1 MMMKIEVYTLTISS
15 LFTLCS
21 LDLFC
26 AIIVLIRRQLLLI
39 SRGADLLVWLWWIVK
54 VLSNFWNLS
63 FPLVGNFN
71 HLYRRPDRRFVKYQI
86 ENKVANNDAGT
97 REMLM
102 SDKCSIVNLLH
113 LFPEGDQSRVKV
125 RIKEPCELPPKCWS
139 LFSANPSVQSIS
151 HILRSLADS
160 PVLLDDTLLSIFRCA
175 SISWIHVGEWLSD

>member
-1 MMMKIEVYTLTISS
+1 MLIKSQSSFWCSTLILLYVRVYICWWIALPKMMMQIEVYTLTISS

-21 LDLFC
+21 PDLFC

-151 HILRSLADS
+151 HILRS
-160 PVLLDDTLLSIFRCA
+160 
-175 SISWIHVGEWLSD
+175 

>member
-1 MMMKIEVYTLTISS
+1 MNCTAKNDDLDWILFTLTVSS

-71 HLYRRPDRRFVKYQI
+71 HLYRRPGRRFVKYQI
-86 ENKVANNDAGT
+86 ANKVANNDAGT

-113 LFPEGDQSRVKV
+113 LFPEGGQSRVEV
-125 RIKEPCELPPKCWS
+125 RTKEPCELPPKYWS
-139 LFSANPSVQSIS
+139 LFSLMALS
-151 HILRSLADS
+151 HSLPHTS
-160 PVLLDDTLLSIFRCA
+160 YLSRKPLEFSCKFFWPV
-175 SISWIHVGEWLSD
+175 